1 MVCNAS
7 QLTRSPRPSRPSQCD
22 TPPITQRH
30 SAENRKNFTCTFKTT
45 LSKYKKWQTHIHTRT
60 THKNETPTVI
70 PLSINTVFHNPPDI
84 GHVESTCN
92 HEAKELLKAAL
103 STGKLLIYSGKGGI
117 VSHLQ
122 AVMSLG
128 YCHCCVNEASHHL

>member
-7 QLTRSPRPSRPSQCD
+7 QLTRSPRHSRPSQCD
-22 TPPITQRH
+22 TPPILQRH
-30 SAENRKNFTCTFKTT
+30 PAENHKNFAHTFKTT
-45 LSKYKKWQTHIHTRT
+45 LSKHKTWQTHIHTRT

-70 PLSINTVFHNPPDI
+70 PLFIKTVFHNPSDI

-103 STGKLLIYSGKGGI
+103 SAGKLLISSGKGGI

-122 AVMSLG
+122 AFMSLG